1 VSRRPLDAV
10 NAVPQV
16 DRGVYESGVVDKAL
30 VDRVRRIS
38 DPDPWRVGEDPP
50 WSIVERYLTTGEY
63 RELIEEHA
71 RTSRA
76 FADVIE
82 ALRNDEEERD
92 EGPISAGSPV
102 VGPGSAGSSGAAP
115 GADPDPAA
123 DPNEP
128 PRSPGKGPPLRVVR

>member
-1 VSRRPLDAV
+1 MTKKRNQQASRSTRDADS
-10 NAVPQV
+10 AAQS
-16 DRGVYESGVVDKAL
+16 DRGVYQSGVVDKAL

-92 EGPISAGSPV
+92 DGPSSAGYAGACHV
-102 VGPGSAGSSGAAP
+102 AMGTLDGSFT
-115 GADPDPAA
+115 
-123 DPNEP
+123 
-128 PRSPGKGPPLRVVR
+128 

>member
-1 VSRRPLDAV
+1 MAKNRNEQVSRSPLDADS
-10 NAVPQV
+10 APAQS
-16 DRGVYESGVVDKAL
+16 DRGVYQSGVVDKAL

-71 RTSRA
+71 RSSRA

-92 EGPISAGSPV
+92 EGPVSAG
-102 VGPGSAGSSGAAP
+102 AE
-115 GADPDPAA
+115 PDPAGTA
-123 DPNEP
+123 DPHEP
-128 PRSPGKGPPLRVVR
+128 PRSRGKRPPLRVVR

>member
-1 VSRRPLDAV
+1 MAKNRNEQASRSTRDADKP
-10 NAVPQV
+10 AQS
-16 DRGVYESGVVDKAL
+16 DRGVYQSGVVDKAL

-71 RTSRA
+71 RNSRA

-82 ALRNDEEERD
+82 ALRNDEEDHEESLD
-92 EGPISAGSPV
+92 LEPIGL
-102 VGPGSAGSSGAAP
+102 
-115 GADPDPAA
+115 PDPH
-123 DPNEP
+123 EP
-128 PRSPGKGPPLRVVR
+128 PRSRGHRPPLRVVR